1 MSDTT
6 HHIGDRPNRREPFNE
21 MKGSLVEESVLFV
34 SVLKWVVL
42 ATGIGIIVGL
52 STTVFLKILNWSI
65 AFSTRYTY
73 YFLLMPLALF
83 ISVVLTKYLAPDAKG
98 HGTEKVI
105 EAIHK
110 RSGKIKAAVV
120 PVKLVATI
128 ITIASGGSVG
138 KEGPCAQ
145 IGAGLSSI
153 VADLLKFAD
162 SDRKKLVICGIS
174 AGFASVFGTPIAGAI
189 FGVEVLF
196 VGSLLYDVL
205 LPSFIAGIVSYHISS
220 SLGITYFYHPLN
232 FVPAIKE
239 TFFVQVVIAGI
250 FFGLCSAFLV
260 GALKTAANA
269 AERFKMWAPLKGIIG
284 GFILVGLTFA
294 FSKDYLGLGLGTIQ
308 SAINGESVP
317 WYSFIIKS
325 LFTSISLAFGGSGG
339 IVTPIFF
346 VGSSSGNFFG
356 QIFGLDVATFS
367 AIGLVSVL
375 AGAANAPI
383 AASILAIELFG
394 TSIAPYAAVACVISF
409 LITGHRSVYPS
420 QVLAFKKSAS
430 VDVELGKELVSVKAL
445 FKRREK
451 SLIGTVMT
459 IAEKLKKRRDE
470 RTNQNN
476 SSSHTNEEQ

>member
-1 MSDTT
+1 MPDTT
-6 HHIGDRPNRREPFNE
+6 HRMEDRPDREEHFNQ

-65 AFSTRYTY
+65 AFSNRYTY

-120 PVKLVATI
+120 PVKLFATI

-205 LPSFIAGIVSYHISS
+205 LPSFIAGIVSYHVSS
-220 SLGITYFYHPLN
+220 SLGITYFYHALN
-232 FVPAIKE
+232 CVPAVKE
-239 TFFVQVVIAGI
+239 IFFVQVVIAGI

-260 GALKTAANA
+260 GALKTGEKA
-269 AERFKMWAPLKGIIG
+269 AERFKVWAPLKGIIG

-317 WYSFIIKS
+317 WYSFIVKC

-339 IVTPIFF
+339 IITPIFF
-346 VGSSSGNFFG
+346 VGSSAGNFFG

-367 AIGLVSVL
+367 AIGLVSLL
-375 AGAANAPI
+375 AGAANTPI
-383 AASILAIELFG
+383 AASIMAIELFG
-394 TSIAPYAAVACVISF
+394 ASIAPYAAVACVISF

-420 QVLAFKKSAS
+420 QILAFKKSAS
-430 VDVELGKELVSVKAL
+430 VDVELGKEVVSVKAL

-451 SLIGTVMT
+451 SLIGAVMT
-459 IAEKLKKRRDE
+459 IVEELKKRRNQ

-476 SSSHTNEEQ
+476 SNHADGEQ

>member
-1 MSDTT
+1 MEKISSNKESFT
-6 HHIGDRPNRREPFNE
+6 E

-34 SVLKWVVL
+34 SVLKWVFL
-42 ATGIGIIVGL
+42 ATIIGIIVGL
-52 STTVFLKILNWSI
+52 STAAFLKILSWSI
-65 AFSTRYTY
+65 SFGNHYAY
-73 YFLLMPLALF
+73 YFLLLPLAMF
-83 ISVVLTKYLAPDAKG
+83 TSVVATKYLAPDAKG

-120 PVKLVATI
+120 PVKLIATI

-162 SDRKKLVICGIS
+162 NDRKKLVICGIS

-196 VGSLLYDVL
+196 VGSLMYDVL
-205 LPSFIAGIVSYHISS
+205 LPSFISGIISYQVSS
-220 SLGITYFYHPLN
+220 SFGITYFYHPLS
-232 FVPAIKE
+232 FVPAFKE
-239 TFFVQVVIAGI
+239 TFFLQVVLAGI
-250 FFGLCSAFLV
+250 FFGACSIFLV
-260 GALKTAANA
+260 GALKAGEMAAA
-269 AERFKMWAPLKGIIG
+269 KLKIWEPFKGLIG
-284 GFILVGLTFA
+284 GVILIVLTFA
-294 FSKDYLGLGLGTIQ
+294 LSKEYLGLGLETIQ
-308 SAINGESVP
+308 ATVHGDTVH
-317 WYSFIIKS
+317 WYSFIVKGI
-325 LFTSISLAFGGSGG
+325 FTSISLAFGGSGG

-346 VGSSSGNFFG
+346 IGSCSGNFFG
-356 QIFGLDVATFS
+356 QIFGLDMATFS
-367 AIGLVSVL
+367 AIGLVSLL
-375 AGAANAPI
+375 AGAANTPI
-383 AASILAIELFG
+383 AASILAVELFG
-394 TSIAPYAAVACVISF
+394 ADIAPYAAVSCVISF

-430 VDVELGKELVSVKAL
+430 VEVELGKEVVNVKAQ

-459 IAEKLKKRRDE
+459 GAEKIKERINKKE
-470 RTNQNN
+470 K
-476 SSSHTNEEQ
+476 

>member
-1 MSDTT
+1 
-6 HHIGDRPNRREPFNE
+6 
-21 MKGSLVEESVLFV
+21 
-34 SVLKWVVL
+34 
-42 ATGIGIIVGL
+42 
-52 STTVFLKILNWSI
+52 
-65 AFSTRYTY
+65 
-73 YFLLMPLALF
+73 
-83 ISVVLTKYLAPDAKG
+83 
-98 HGTEKVI
+98 
-105 EAIHK
+105 
-110 RSGKIKAAVV
+110 
-120 PVKLVATI
+120 
-128 ITIASGGSVG
+128 
-138 KEGPCAQ
+138 
-145 IGAGLSSI
+145 
-153 VADLLKFAD
+153 
-162 SDRKKLVICGIS
+162 
-174 AGFASVFGTPIAGAI
+174 
-189 FGVEVLF
+189 

-260 GALKTAANA
+260 GTLKTAANV

-339 IVTPIFF
+339 IITPIFF

-394 TSIAPYAAVACVISF
+394 ASIAPYAAVACVISF

-476 SSSHTNEEQ
+476 SSHTNGEQ

>member
-110 RSGKIKAAVV
+110 RSGKIKAVVV

-325 LFTSISLAFGGSGG
+325 LFTSISLAFGESGG

-346 VGSSSGNFFG
+346 V
-356 QIFGLDVATFS
+356 GLDVATFS

-459 IAEKLKKRRDE
+459 IAEKLKERRGE

-476 SSSHTNEEQ
+476 SSHTNGEQ